1 MWSVSIHFLACDFA
15 PFTLPLKF
23 ESFPFSTDS
32 LTEIST
38 TFVEMYR
45 MGSFAES
52 LTLIGESQVL
62 SSRLA
67 RVRVATKSE
76 TLLVR

>member
-1 MWSVSIHFLACDFA
+1 
-15 PFTLPLKF
+15 
-23 ESFPFSTDS
+23 
-32 LTEIST
+32 
-38 TFVEMYR
+38 VEMYR